1 MKSIFKSYF
10 IILMVAASGCLE
22 QVDYEM
28 DQYVKVLGLE
38 GAAIAERLI
47 PLANGDIMVLGKMG
61 VAAHEIEST
70 AIGPEIKELED
81 QASMIAIT
89 DSNGNLNFLK
99 MYPLEDFDLKFI
111 DVFNF
116 ENRTTFKYIEP
127 LSMGGYAVMA
137 EVRGFDF
144 NINIPG
150 VINTTDIS
158 QSGSTNFAPILFRLD
173 DQFNVT
179 EVRSFNAGPDWDG
192 QYFLTSGVLKALP
205 NDEIGILLGRKVLA
219 DNPIGYTFIHMD
231 GNLDTI
237 AIADN
242 FDNPD
247 GKLAYDFDID
257 DSEILKIFG
266 SEIDGGMYQYDL
278 PLTDISIETNRR
290 FLVEDGVFSFPNT
303 NEHFTRKLKSGEFL
317 FVYTNPRDNL
327 ILAQHGNVAFRIGNQ
342 EEFPETNRA
351 PRAIYEMMN
360 GDILIYEIIIP
371 ANESPYG
378 YLHRVKLDG
387 TNVFSRRIDGS
398 PGDVI
403 ETRDG
408 NIIVAANNI
417 YNGLNP
423 RINLLKLD
431 ANGKLY

>member
-1 MKSIFKSYF
+1 MKGIFKYYLIF
-10 IILMVAASGCLE
+10 LLATVSGCVE

-38 GAAIAERLI
+38 GAATAERLI
-47 PLANGDIMVLGKMG
+47 PLANGDIMVLGEMG
-61 VAAHEIEST
+61 VAAHDIEST
-70 AIGPEIKELED
+70 PIGPEIKELED
-81 QASMIAIT
+81 QAPMIAIT
-89 DSNGNLNFLK
+89 DPNGNLKFLK

-116 ENRTTFKYIEP
+116 ENRTIFKYIEP
-127 LSMGGYAVMA
+127 LSGGGYAVMA
-137 EVRGFDF
+137 EVFGFDYS
-144 NINIPG
+144 INIPG
-150 VINTTDIS
+150 VIDTTDLS
-158 QSGSTNFAPILFRLD
+158 LPGSANFAPVLFRLD
-173 DQFNVT
+173 DQYNVT
-179 EVRSFNAGPDWDG
+179 EVHSFNAGPDWNG
-192 QYFLTSGVLKALP
+192 QFTLTSGVLKALP
-205 NDEIGILLGRKVLA
+205 NDEIGILLGRKILA
-219 DNPIGYTFIHMD
+219 DNSIGYTFIHMD

-266 SEIDGGMYQYDL
+266 TENDGGMYQYDL
-278 PLTDISIETNRR
+278 PLTNMSIEINKR

-327 ILAQHGNVAFRIGNQ
+327 ILAQYGGVAFRVGNQ
-342 EEFPETNRA
+342 EEFPGTNRA
-351 PRAIYEMMN
+351 PRAVYEMMN
-360 GDILIYEIIIP
+360 GDLLIYEIIIP
-371 ANESPYG
+371 ANDSPFG
-378 YLHRVKLDG
+378 YLHRVKING
-387 TNVFSRRIDGS
+387 TKVFSRRIDGN

-403 ETRDG
+403 ETEDG
-408 NIIVAANNI
+408 KIIVAANNI

-423 RINLLKLD
+423 RINLIKLD